1 MALKQTLG
9 RVLQLASGQFLP
21 VWKSC
26 VGFSDS
32 QDSIRNLSEV
42 IQRLLSPS
50 IGCWKRQAQWEDR
63 RKASNP
69 IFVLGEDQQTAFT
82 ELIDCLTSAP
92 VLGYADYSKPFD
104 LHVDVSADGLGSVL
118 CQWQCDQQRILTF
131 ASRGP
136 CVSESRY
143 PAHKLEFLCLKWV
156 VSEKF
161 KDYGGGEW
169 IRLIV
174 GFQPFMVISP
184 TASWIRWCM
193 QVYAWW
199 LNVDLSCFG
208 RTIYAVQFWGAKPPI
223 QFCHRWAKDYGHQ
236 FTVDTDN
243 NPMAYVLTI
252 E

>member
-161 KDYGGGEW
+161 KDYGGGGVNQAYS
-169 IRLIV
+169 RLSTIHGHITNCKLDSV
-174 GFQPFMVISP
+174 
-184 TASWIRWCM
+184 
-193 QVYAWW
+193 VYAGVGVMIKCGPV
-199 LNVDLSCFG
+199 LFRPNDLC
-208 RTIYAVQFWGAKPPI
+208 RTILGCQATDSILPQVSQ
-223 QFCHRWAKDYGHQ
+223 RLWASVHCWYRQ
-236 FTVDTDN
+236 
-243 NPMAYVLTI
+243 
-252 E
+252 